1 MRRADY
7 AGDVVN
13 RETCAEHRGEIGN
26 VKERFKFLWPGRL
39 VEGDLELVLT
49 RRLPADRRKP
59 HVPCCSKD
67 DIGASRRTRLHFE
80 MRHPGRKTV
89 LGSIRLRVGSTAVLR
104 YAGHIGYGVYRRF
117 RGHRYASRSCRL
129 LLALARAHGLK
140 AVWLTVHPKNIAS
153 QKTCASLGTKYVDTV
168 RIPKTNEM
176 YAQGERYK
184 RQFRV
189 DLR

>member
-1 MRRADY
+1 M
-7 AGDVVN
+7 
-13 RETCAEHRGEIGN
+13 
-26 VKERFKFLWPGRL
+26 KRFRFLRPGRL
-39 VEGDLELVLT
+39 VDGDLELVLT
-49 RRLPADRRKP
+49 RRLPADRRKR
-59 HVPCCSKD
+59 HVP
-67 DIGASRRTRLHFE
+67 AYHFE

-89 LGSIRLRVGSTAVLR
+89 MGSIRLRVGSTVALR

-129 LLALARAHGLK
+129 LLGLARAHGLK
-140 AVWLTVHPKNIAS
+140 TVWLTVDPKNIAS
-153 QKTCASLGTKYVDTV
+153 QKTCAILGAKYVDTV

-184 RQFRV
+184 RRYRV